1 MGAGAASAAASSSGR
16 GGVAQRRN
24 PVADVAGSAA
34 GTPRDTSPA
43 SVSAVAGLFNSG
55 TVYCVNSLPCMSAI
69 MRGGRVTIT
78 PVHHDRS
85 TQGASG
91 LNNPP

>member
-16 GGVAQRRN
+16 GVAQKRDT
-24 PVADVAGSAA
+24 VADVAGSAA

-55 TVYCVNSLPCMSAI
+55 TVYCVTFLPCLSA
-69 MRGGRVTIT
+69 
-78 PVHHDRS
+78 
-85 TQGASG
+85 
-91 LNNPP
+91 